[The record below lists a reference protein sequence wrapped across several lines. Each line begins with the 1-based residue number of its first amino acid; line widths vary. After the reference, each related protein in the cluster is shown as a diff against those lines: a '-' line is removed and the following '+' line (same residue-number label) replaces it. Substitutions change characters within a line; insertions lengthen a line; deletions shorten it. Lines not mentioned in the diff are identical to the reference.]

1 MQGIRG
7 EESVKQAPRQDLLAG
22 VAGVLR
28 EQGIQP
34 DNMVLT
40 EITRATGVAGLLAR
54 LVGVAVQEERGPQVD
69 ILVHQLPDS
78 VRGEEAAGESMV
90 EAQALAITAATA
102 LPAFSS
108 SNGRRRQWPNRFSIA
123 Q

>member
-1 MQGIRG
+1 MQGLRG
-7 EESVKQAPRQDLLAG
+7 EEAVKQAPRQDLLPG
-22 VAGVLR
+22 LPGVLR

-34 DNMVLT
+34 DNSVLT

-54 LVGVAVQEERGPQVD
+54 LGGVAVEEERDPEVD

-78 VRGEEAAGESMV
+78 VRGEEAAGDVMV
-90 EAQALAITAATA
+90 EAQALAITVATA

-123 Q
+123 P